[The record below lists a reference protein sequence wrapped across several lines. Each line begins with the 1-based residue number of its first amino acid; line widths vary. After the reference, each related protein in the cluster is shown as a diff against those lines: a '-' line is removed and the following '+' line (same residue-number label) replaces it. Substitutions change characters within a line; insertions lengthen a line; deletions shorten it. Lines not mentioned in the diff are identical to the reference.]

1 MLPHPAEKL
10 QNFFGIFLQFHI
22 GVDSTSNQK
31 VFLILDNLKVHHGEK
46 AATWLDRRQDKI
58 ELFFLP
64 PYAPES
70 DPDEYLNHALKL
82 SVHSGDLPQ
91 TKRDIRHKTAS
102 FMRTLQ
108 HCSDKVSAFFQ
119 HNQISYVLIRE

>member
-1 MLPHPAEKL
+1 MPR
-10 QNFFGIFLQFHI
+10 
-22 GVDSTSNQK
+22 ST
-31 VFLILDNLKVHHGEK
+31 KVHHGKK
-46 AATWLDRRQDKI
+46 AAAWLDRHQDKI

-70 DPDEYLNHALKL
+70 DPDEYLDHALKL
-82 SVHSGDLPQ
+82 PIHSGDLLR
-91 TKRDIRHKTAS
+91 TKYDIRHKTAS

-119 HNQISYVLIRE
+119 HNQIFYVLIRE